1 MLGLSVYTF
10 CFCWITYMMYKRKG
24 MASSV
29 FLLMLYTF
37 SAATALGLV
46 ALDFYGTNPKIQ
58 DYDSGSLFLMVAL
71 FLFLYPFYDVNDGY
85 IKCICIPDRRVLDV
99 FATILTVLS
108 LFSVIYFIPIAAEM
122 MFVDVD
128 EVYDLRVAV
137 ARGENPFI
145 TPTIYN
151 TIAGTAAT
159 FYSVQQLLF
168 FIYII
173 REHRRSYVKWFNWL
187 ILLSS
192 FSYPVFVLA
201 YMGRDGVVFWI
212 ITFISMLLLFKNFIH
227 EDLAMKIKKAALY
240 IMLPFALVLVFITVG
255 RFVVS
260 GPEGGHGLL
269 YSIFNYF
276 GQGPVNFAEIYYT
289 DIRAMGFGKN
299 VLPLFFGDQQVDL
312 RYQLNQYGLVPWVFK
327 TFVYN
332 IYSDFGSFYTL
343 LIGLG
348 MALLYKFTFVEDRVK
363 RTFSFQFVL
372 LYTLFFTIYS
382 QGLFY
387 FRQYN
392 RVGNLYI
399 ITLLMLAFVFLFVKQ
414 ERVYVFPLTNNADEE
429 SENGSSVS
437 PNTEETKSQ

>member
-1 MLGLSVYTF
+1 
-10 CFCWITYMMYKRKG
+10 MMYKRKG
-24 MASSV
+24 LSSSV
-29 FLLMLYTF
+29 FLFLLYAF
-37 SAATALGLV
+37 SAVTALGLV

-58 DYDSGSLFLMVAL
+58 SYDSGALFLLVAL
-71 FLFLYPFYDVNDGY
+71 FLFLYPFYNVDDGH
-85 IKCICIPDRRVLDV
+85 IKCMCIPDRRVLDV
-99 FATILTVLS
+99 FAILLTALS
-108 LFSVIYFIPIAAEM
+108 LFSVINFIPIAAEM

-128 EVYDLRVAV
+128 EVYELRVAV

-201 YMGRDGVVFWI
+201 YMGRDGVVFWLM
-212 ITFISMLLLFKNFIH
+212 TFISMLLLFKNFIH

-240 IMLPFALVLVFITVG
+240 IMLPFAVVLVFITVG
-255 RFVVS
+255 RFVVR

-269 YSIFNYF
+269 FSILNYF
-276 GQGPVNFAEIYYT
+276 GQGPVNFTEIYDT
-289 DIRAMGFGKN
+289 DVRAMGFGKN
-299 VLPLFFGDQQVDL
+299 VFPLIFGEQRVDL

-332 IYSDFGSFYTL
+332 IYNDFGSFYTL

-348 MALLYKFTFVEDRVK
+348 MALVYKFTFVEDRMK

-392 RVGNLYI
+392 KVGNLYI
-399 ITLLMLAFVFLFVKQ
+399 ITLLLLAFVFLFVKQ
-414 ERVYVFPLTNNADEE
+414 EKVYVFPLTNQVDEE
-429 SENGSSVS
+429 ASVNS
-437 PNTEETKSQ
+437 DVETKEESKGV